1 MKIFNR
7 QTVKVSYCTT
17 PNMSQ
22 IIAGK
27 NKKVLQEERGGTD
40 RKCSCPSTKTCPL
53 DGKCLTE
60 NLVYQ
65 ATVNTPNSDPKT
77 YIGLASTDFKKRLG
91 VHREAFKDHTKTT
104 IQTSLSRYVWDL
116 KNQGSQPN
124 ITWKLIDRGKPFS
137 PVTGVCQLCTKEK
150 FYIMYKQEMAELNSR
165 NEIFNHCRHM
175 KSALLFK
182 PIRKKSPGS

>member
-1 MKIFNR
+1 MIRENKFRHIRIRKVVILIDTNSIFPQLFVFPSKGGFR
-7 QTVKVSYCTT
+7 QPITQNVRILD
-17 PNMSQ
+17 NLNFFQ
-22 IIAGK
+22 
-27 NKKVLQEERGGTD
+27 
-40 RKCSCPSTKTCPL
+40 PL
-53 DGKCLTE
+53 
-60 NLVYQ
+60 
-65 ATVNTPNSDPKT
+65 
-77 YIGLASTDFKKRLG
+77 LG